1 MDGQVYCCC
10 ISLLV
15 FLLQW
20 VIPGMSQ
27 VSWTPIYVDGNSKYN
42 KCFFNVCA
50 IAFLSISF
58 LPYVF
63 KFTLKISKFAKI

>member
-1 MDGQVYCCC
+1 MKAKVGCYC

-15 FLLQW
+15 VLLQW

-42 KCFFNVCA
+42 KYYFNACDV
-50 IAFLSISF
+50 AFLSISVS
-58 LPYVF
+58 PYVF
-63 KFTLKISKFAKI
+63 KFTLKVNKFAKM